1 MTHIRYKRPN
11 SAVEL
16 FDLEHELRLNL
27 ILKTI
32 DLAPKLNLVHL
43 LKRSVRQRFTRFSQ
57 DL

>member
-11 SAVEL
+11 FSVEL
-16 FDLEHELRLNL
+16 FDLEHELGLNL

-43 LKRSVRQRFTRFSQ
+43 LKFGKDSLVFSQ